1 MPQPPQENATLGAV
15 HEGIV
20 ERRSGVSISDLTG
33 NGVSDPLIA
42 TSPNLEEA
50 LSRRAQAMA
59 LHAMLWEIFISVF
72 ETRFTLWLGRNC
84 MPYLETTLVS
94 TLGFPDFILVSS
106 ADHMQGTKASIFR
119 TVLYLDKVDYERASS
134 PGPHGVISYEDQEEL
149 RSQKRKID
157 KALNDALRYA
167 VYAYSSRWVHLRA
180 SFVPSTRVQQQQTSR
195 QIAQQLQDELWHKAR
210 LQIFPALTNPSYRSI
225 LAMLLFSLTEMPARN
240 DDPGINALCAQ
251 TLVSHFHRVRHLSAY
266 LSTQSL
272 AQCTSVSPYVQSS
285 HHSNIQYASDVD
297 DQKYRHM
304 RDSMLWLG
312 ILCEMSQSAIQNYP
326 MIIFTGNCGDE
337 KAWNF
342 IRQRT
347 IIFDNSFRILYK
359 SLTPLAED
367 VVVVLLQH
375 ASACKTMYYGVI
387 NQFRESLSQSN
398 HEIITELARKVSDER
413 QRFHDVF
420 DQLLTKCGRDYLTMT
435 PESQLNYCKWG

>member
-1 MPQPPQENATLGAV
+1 
-15 HEGIV
+15 
-20 ERRSGVSISDLTG
+20 
-33 NGVSDPLIA
+33 
-42 TSPNLEEA
+42 
-50 LSRRAQAMA
+50 
-59 LHAMLWEIFISVF
+59 
-72 ETRFTLWLGRNC
+72 
-84 MPYLETTLVS
+84 
-94 TLGFPDFILVSS
+94 
-106 ADHMQGTKASIFR
+106 
-119 TVLYLDKVDYERASS
+119 
-134 PGPHGVISYEDQEEL
+134 
-149 RSQKRKID
+149 
-157 KALNDALRYA
+157 
-167 VYAYSSRWVHLRA
+167 
-180 SFVPSTRVQQQQTSR
+180 
-195 QIAQQLQDELWHKAR
+195 
-210 LQIFPALTNPSYRSI
+210 
-225 LAMLLFSLTEMPARN
+225 MLLFSLTEMPARN

-266 LSTQSL
+266 LCTQPL
-272 AQCTSVSPYVQSS
+272 AQCTSVSAFVQESS
-285 HHSNIQYASDVD
+285 QSAVHHAQEVD

-312 ILCEMSQSAIQNYP
+312 ILCEMSQSAIQKYP

-347 IIFDNSFRILYK
+347 VIFDNSFRVLYK
-359 SLTPLAED
+359 SLTPLAEN

-398 HEIITELARKVSDER
+398 PEIITELARKVSEER

-435 PESQLNYCKWG
+435 QESQLNYCKSRRDTTGISCADHKH